1 MSKVVILTL
10 LFNFFLS
17 DQPSLCQENGYIIM
31 RNNEF
36 RGGIIKRTHDRSTT
50 VEFAEIGSEEFR
62 VYTAN
67 DLLEYGF
74 HRGTAYISR
83 PITIV
88 RDDEV
93 ITQSLFL
100 ENVEAGQISFFQVRH
115 DSRKYFF
122 IARENSLLV
131 PLNTDP
137 GQSKERF
144 KDALHQSMSDCDAVS
159 DAIDLARLNKRYL
172 ATLTMRYNKC
182 DNQIVPRFQVGV
194 FTGLQVSIIDFPA
207 KKTNV
212 SSLSKADFNTEISP
226 LFGVHVNMPIEERLY
241 LQGEVGYSK
250 QSFNSLKKEKTGEDL
265 LEKDITVD
273 LSRCDFT
280 LSLKYSSL
288 NPRIR
293 PYVHGGIGLVF
304 ALDKKNQM
312 TLYEKIGAVESTE
325 TFDWTDDEMSNYY
338 FKMMVGGGVDFS
350 LSSRFSIFA
359 EVRIEELLA
368 GDPPIPNLTGI
379 GLVMGVHF

>member
-10 LFNFFLS
+10 LFYFFLS

-36 RGGIIKRTHDRSTT
+36 RGGMIKRTHDRSTT

-144 KDALHQSMSDCDAVS
+144 KDALHQSMSDCDAVG

-172 ATLTMRYNKC
+172 ATLTMRYNEC

-241 LQGEVGYSK
+241 LQSEVGYSK
-250 QSFNSLKKEKTGEDL
+250 QSFNFLKKEKTGEDL
-265 LEKDITVD
+265 LEEDITVD
-273 LSRCDFT
+273 LSRCDVT

>member
-1 MSKVVILTL
+1 
-10 LFNFFLS
+10 
-17 DQPSLCQENGYIIM
+17 M
-31 RNNEF
+31 R
-36 RGGIIKRTHDRSTT
+36 
-50 VEFAEIGSEEFR
+50 
-62 VYTAN
+62 
-67 DLLEYGF
+67 
-74 HRGTAYISR
+74 ISSGDCLHFQAR
-83 PITIV
+83 YNSS
-88 RDDEV
+88 EV

-100 ENVEAGQISFFQVRH
+100 ESVVAGPVNFFQVRH

-131 PLNTDP
+131 PLNTDTR
-137 GQSKERF
+137 QSKERF
-144 KDALHQSMSDCDAVS
+144 RDALHQSMSDCDAVS

-172 ATLTMRYNKC
+172 ATLTRRYNEC

-207 KKTNV
+207 RKTNV

-250 QSFNSLKKEKTGEDL
+250 QSFNSLKKEKTGEYL
-265 LEKDITVD
+265 LEEDITVD
-273 LSRCDFT
+273 LSRCDVT
-280 LSLKYSSL
+280 LTLKYSSL

-293 PYVHGGIGLVF
+293 PYVHGGAGLVF
-304 ALDKKNQM
+304 ALNKKNEM

-350 LSSRFSIFA
+350 LSSRFSVFA